1 MLPRIFL
8 TTPRGQEPVGRAVV
22 TESQSEHYVGNRNM
36 AANIKGKKGFIFS
49 AYYEIFGGCTGK
61 KQIVE

>member
-36 AANIKGKKGFIFS
+36 AANIKGKKRVHLQRILRNFWWM
-49 AYYEIFGGCTGK
+49 YWK
-61 KQIVE
+61 KTNS